1 MDASVV
7 AGLPGWVGRRV
18 VVRHLL
24 PDGRATDALGTLLS
38 VDGTGLRVHRDR
50 LPAGEPDAVVEVAL
64 ADVVLAKPVP
74 PPPARRRAQ
83 PSGSG
88 PQTTRSADR

>member
-1 MDASVV
+1 MERAVV

-24 PDGRATDALGTLLS
+24 PDGRATDALGTLLWVS
-38 VDGTGLRVHRDR
+38 EDGLRVRRDR
-50 LPAGEPDAVVEVAL
+50 VPDDEEDAEVDVAL

-74 PPPARRRAQ
+74 AAPPRRPRRQA
-83 PSGSG
+83 
-88 PQTTRSADR
+88 